1 MSLIHYGE
9 SRIICDARPS
19 IYNRITNAIESITC
33 PDCLILVLK
42 DVDETVEGWYDRD
55 RSEYVTEPFRDSLSL
70 FMGRSSQCRARG
82 VALGKSGQLY
92 IWTIRRTGH
101 GDPITIRDRET
112 RFLIQEWKSPGASL
126 VSVGEGLWH
135 MEGRYA
141 TGAEAHAFNLELTNA
156 NYRYPTIA
164 DAVVKLPTIIAESI

>member
-1 MSLIHYGE
+1 MHYGQ
-9 SRIICDARPS
+9 SRVICDVRVN
-19 IYNRITNAIESITC
+19 IDTRITTEVHDITC

-55 RSEYVTEPFRDSLSL
+55 KSEYVTEPFTDGVSL
-70 FMGRSSQCRARG
+70 FMGKSTQLRARG
-82 VALGKSGQLY
+82 VVLGQSGQLY

>member
-9 SRIICDARPS
+9 SRIICDIKPS
-19 IYNRITNAIESITC
+19 IYNRTTTEIQSINC

-55 RSEYVTEPFRDSLSL
+55 TAEYVTEPFTDCLTL

-82 VALGKSGQLY
+82 VALGKSGKLY
-92 IWTIRRTGH
+92 VWTIRRTGH
-101 GDPITIRDRET
+101 GDPITTRGRET
-112 RFLIQEWKSPGASL
+112 RFLIQEWKSPGATL
-126 VSVGEGLWH
+126 ASVGEGLWR

-141 TGAEAHAFNLELTNA
+141 TGAEAQAFSLELTNA
-156 NYRYPTIA
+156 QYQYPTIA